1 MPSKAYQMWRAK
13 EKMEF
18 LATSCQNLFPWLF
31 SPCRCSYGIEKER
44 EMRREEALTGGSGSM
59 WVKQHF
65 FVFDCVVR
73 KKRKII
79 VSNPLSQ

>member
-1 MPSKAYQMWRAK
+1 MPSKARQMWRAK

-65 FVFDCVVR
+65 LCL
-73 KKRKII
+73 I
-79 VSNPLSQ
+79 VLLAKNAK